1 MTDVVV
7 FRLAA
12 PLAAFGE
19 IAVGERRGTAARPSH
34 SMVAGLVAAALGLP
48 REAPGHE
55 VLAAGFRL
63 AVRIDAAGTPL
74 ADFHTAQTPP
84 QRRGMRY
91 ATRRAELAD
100 RHALNTI
107 VSRRDYRADVAFTV
121 LLWPSERP
129 ARTPAEI
136 ASALNR
142 PVFAPFAGRRSCP
155 LGLPVDAR
163 VIAAETVIDAFATY
177 DAETAEQQA
186 VLAAHLGQSWPRQSE
201 IAFDSALAPVS
212 GLAAEREEVRRDG
225 LASRARWQ
233 FEPRAER
240 IALIPPPEAQGD
252 ASGGPS

>member
-1 MTDVVV
+1 MPDVVV
-7 FRLAA
+7 FRRAA

-34 SMVAGLVAAALGLP
+34 SMVTGLVAAALGLP
-48 REAPGHE
+48 RYAPGHE
-55 VLAAGFRL
+55 ALAAGFWL
-63 AVRIDAAGTPL
+63 AVRIDAPGTPL

-84 QRRGMRY
+84 QRRGARY

-100 RHALNTI
+100 RHALGTI

-129 ARTPAEI
+129 ARTPAKI
-136 ASALNR
+136 AAALNR

-163 VIAAETVIDAFATY
+163 VIAAESVVAAFAAY
-177 DAETAEQQA
+177 DAEAAGPPKLTAAWLVHTRPQQ
-186 VLAAHLGQSWPRQSE
+186 GE
-201 IAFDSALAPVS
+201 IAFDATLAPVA
-212 GLAAEREEVRRDG
+212 GVVADREEVRRDR

-240 IALIPPPEAQGD
+240 IAPNHPAEAQGD
-252 ASGGPS
+252 APGGTP